1 MGMRG
6 GDTFA
11 KTAAVQQFSCLE
23 KAGGRVE
30 PLEGVHPKRI
40 TRFNRQKDPVSIRQ
54 PACTKKQEM
63 VLYFRSK
70 TFFQR
75 HFSRSPD
82 SMGHPAFNSYVYLL
96 SESCK
101 GRVTAAGTER
111 AETRRSLQ
119 VDNPA

>member
-11 KTAAVQQFSCLE
+11 KTAAAQQFSCLE

-70 TFFQR
+70 TFFNVT
-75 HFSRSPD
+75 SPARPIPWGIRP
-82 SMGHPAFNSYVYLL
+82 STRMYIYFPRAAKGGLQLL
-96 SESCK
+96 
-101 GRVTAAGTER
+101 VPR